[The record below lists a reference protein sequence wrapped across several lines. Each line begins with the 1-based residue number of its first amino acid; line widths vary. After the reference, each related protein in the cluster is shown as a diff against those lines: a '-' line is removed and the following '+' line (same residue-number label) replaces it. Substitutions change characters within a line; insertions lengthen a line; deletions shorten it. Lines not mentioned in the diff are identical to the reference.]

1 MAPSFLHNDIAKPH
15 TQEADFFTMTSCL
28 RSAILDHAQTPHQN
42 IAQDISVAA
51 RFGPRPSGAASEILK
66 SNTFGIYPSEE
77 SNVTKSLVLGYFR
90 CAVTLCL
97 SAKWYTDAIPLAA
110 KGYGR

>member
-42 IAQDISVAA
+42 IAHDISVAA
-51 RFGPRPSGAASEILK
+51 RFGPSPSGAASEILK
-66 SNTFGIYPSEE
+66 SNMSSIEREHQF
-77 SNVTKSLVLGYFR
+77 
-90 CAVTLCL
+90 
-97 SAKWYTDAIPLAA
+97 
-110 KGYGR
+110 